1 MMSAKGD
8 IMKNVNYLREMA
20 SANIFVANHED
31 DKDFIKFM
39 REMEEA
45 EISHSER
52 WSRIYDYMNEH
63 YPGTT
68 GSLITGLCYW
78 CEA

>member
-1 MMSAKGD
+1 
-8 IMKNVNYLREMA
+8 MKNVNYLREMA
-20 SANIFVANHED
+20 SANIFVAKHED

-52 WSRIYDYMNEH
+52 WSRIYDYMDEH
-63 YPGTT
+63 YPGTP
-68 GSLITGLCYW
+68 GSMITGLTCFA
-78 CEA
+78 EA